1 MPCGFTEKPRGSEL
15 RLSAKHAS
23 EASVRSLY
31 GRIYASLLAVSVNA
45 GAAGAPESQTPLP
58 AALSVRARR
67 RALATQVRYSR
78 NASAVARMIYPP
90 INFIVASCEIDVF
103 DRGLLAQAFTL
114 RGGVPGYP
122 DSYYRGEWHA
132 CDRYFE
138 ADDCPHCDGPPYDES
153 KLRAIKPQGLAWK
166 LIDAARR
173 GAAQDAAS
181 RGPSRRPSLDTF
193 VVDEGG
199 RAVWGTDAR
208 SACGDVGDVDMAAS
222 SRYSSRTSSGRSS
235 L

>member
-1 MPCGFTEKPRGSEL
+1 MS
-15 RLSAKHAS
+15 S
-23 EASVRSLY
+23 
-31 GRIYASLLAVSVNA
+31 
-45 GAAGAPESQTPLP
+45 
-58 AALSVRARR
+58 
-67 RALATQVRYSR
+67 
-78 NASAVARMIYPP
+78 
-90 INFIVASCEIDVF
+90 IVAYCRRLLPSGVVF
-103 DRGLLAQAFTL
+103 RVIRTL
-114 RGGVPGYP
+114 
-122 DSYYRGEWHA
+122 YYRGEWHA

-222 SRYSSRTSSGRSS
+222 SRYSSWASSGRSS
-235 L
+235 FSYLPTAGSIPLGGSPMSFLLVIPMSVDGPGGASFASRRSGGGANSVAAPSLAPSARHASKRSRRYISRSSSV